1 MARVLAGGKT
11 VVENEKS
18 LDEIIGKRVRE
29 LRVAAKGNA
38 EKVAYSAD
46 MKLEDYE
53 AGERG
58 ERRFSALELYYI
70 AQRLDVRITDLVSA
84 L

>member
-1 MARVLAGGKT
+1 MVQNRK
-11 VVENEKS
+11 NI
-18 LDEIIGKRVRE
+18 DEIIGRRVRE
-29 LRVAAKGNA
+29 LRVAAKDDA

-46 MKLEDYE
+46 MTLADYE
-53 AGERG
+53 ASERG

-70 AQRLDVRITDLVSA
+70 AQRLDVRMTDIVSA